1 MPKGYWIARLD
12 VTDAETYKTYVKAN
26 AEAFAKYGAKF
37 LTRGGPFTSLEG
49 QNRSRNVVLEFE
61 SVETALACY
70 RSEEYQRAFAI
81 RRDAAVADIVIMAG
95 YDGPQPPEQPGEAA
109 KVANSLPIEVP
120 NIAWREIMRNAPK
133 IDYDDI
139 MGGALT

>member
-37 LTRGGPFTSLEG
+37 LTRGGPFFVLEG

-61 SVETALACY
+61 SVERALNCY
-70 RSEEYQRAFAI
+70 HSPEYQRAFEI
-81 RRDAAVADIVIMAG
+81 RKNAAAADIVIMAG
-95 YDGPQPPEQPGEAA
+95 YDGPQPPEQPGELAN
-109 KVANSLPIEVP
+109 VANALPIEVP
-120 NIAWREIMRNAPK
+120 EIAWRDIVRSAK
-133 IDYDDI
+133 IDHDHL

>member
-12 VTDAETYKTYVKAN
+12 VTDAETYKAYVKAN

-37 LTRGGPFTSLEG
+37 LTRGGPFTALEG

-70 RSEEYQRAFAI
+70 HSPEYQRAFEM
-81 RRDAAVADIVIMAG
+81 RKNAAVADIVIMAG
-95 YDGPQPPEQPGEAA
+95 YDGPQPPEQPGDAA
-109 KVANSLPIEVP
+109 KVNAMGSLPLKSSPDFVRRVETEY
-120 NIAWREIMRNAPK
+120 N
-133 IDYDDI
+133 YL
-139 MGGALT
+139 MGGALA

>member
-12 VTDAETYKTYVKAN
+12 VTDADTYKTYVAAN

-37 LTRGGPFTSLEG
+37 LTRGGPFTALEG

-61 SVETALACY
+61 SVEHALACY
-70 RSEEYQRAFAI
+70 RSPEYQRAFEM
-81 RRDAAVADIVIMAG
+81 RRSAAVADIVIMPG
-95 YDGPQPPEQPGEAA
+95 YDGPQPPEQPGEQAQVEDHTMWA
-109 KVANSLPIEVP
+109 VP
-120 NIAWREIMRNAPK
+120 D
-133 IDYDDI
+133 IDHDHL